1 MVAGGVQF
9 LSSKWKKMT
18 LLGNRLREQ
27 QEASTAESGHL
38 SDVELVRRVQRGEA
52 AAFHELVDR
61 YGDLLYKM
69 ACTWVKNTAD
79 AEDVVQE
86 TLAGALKAASSFRGE
101 ASVKTWLLRIL
112 WNQAARSRRTR
123 WKWRLFPA
131 GPEDEQAESP
141 GPAVA
146 DPTAKVDS
154 RIDVMQM
161 LEALSPEH
169 REVLV
174 LRELQGLSYEEIAA
188 VLKVPRGTVES
199 RLHRARRDLLKKYQG
214 YGD

>member
-1 MVAGGVQF
+1 MA
-9 LSSKWKKMT
+9 
-18 LLGNRLREQ
+18 LLRNRTRQ
-27 QEASTAESGHL
+27 QEASTVESGPVT
-38 SDVELVRRVQRGEA
+38 DVELVQRVRQGDP

-61 YGDLLYKM
+61 YGDLLFKV
-69 ACTWVKNTAD
+69 ACSLVNNATD

-86 TLAGALKAASSFRGE
+86 TLAGALKAASGFRGE

-112 WNQAARSRRTR
+112 FKQAARSRRTR

-131 GPEDEQAESP
+131 APEGDEWQPEVP
-141 GPAVA
+141 GPALPDSTSKVA
-146 DPTAKVDS
+146 A
-154 RIDVMQM
+154 RLDVMQM

-174 LRELQGLSYEEIAA
+174 LRELQGLSYEEMAA

-199 RLHRARRDLLKKYQG
+199 RLHRARRDMLKKFKG
-214 YGD
+214 YGA